1 MFITTKSYDTANAM
15 LGLRRFADRAIFVT
29 LQNGLGNAETI
40 AKTARRVVAGTTAH
54 GVTFVGPGEIR
65 HAGVGETVLGA
76 WGGVR
81 ESDLVRLR
89 DLLADVGIVASVT
102 SDIRTELW
110 SKLVVNASI
119 NPIAAL
125 AELANGRIVRD
136 KHLLALVEMV
146 CREATEVAKA
156 EGARVDYEELRHRTL
171 LVAKRTAS
179 NRASMLQ
186 DAIKAYKPLFNSP
199 PYQTRCGASRWQ
211 RHGGVTL
218 AKIKIENVVAS
229 TSLGEELDLQAIALA
244 LGGAEYEPEQ
254 FPGLIYRLKE
264 PKTATLLFRSGKVVC
279 TGAKSLEHVKTAID
293 MVAKQIE
300 AAGIPIKK
308 NPVIEVQNIV
318 ASSDLGTEIN
328 LNAIAISLGLEKV
341 EYEPEQFPG
350 LVYRIDVPKVVVL
363 LFGSGKLVCTGARKP
378 SDVEEAVEKITQ
390 ELKAAGLLR

>member
-1 MFITTKSYDTANAM
+1 MP
-15 LGLRRFADRAIFVT
+15 AIS
-29 LQNGLGNAETI
+29 E
-40 AKTARRVVAGTTAH
+40 
-54 GVTFVGPGEIR
+54 
-65 HAGVGETVLGA
+65 
-76 WGGVR
+76 VR
-81 ESDLVRLR
+81 
-89 DLLADVGIVASVT
+89 
-102 SDIRTELW
+102 
-110 SKLVVNASI
+110 
-119 NPIAAL
+119 
-125 AELANGRIVRD
+125 
-136 KHLLALVEMV
+136 MV
-146 CREATEVAKA
+146 
-156 EGARVDYEELRHRTL
+156 
-171 LVAKRTAS
+171 
-179 NRASMLQ
+179 
-186 DAIKAYKPLFNSP
+186 
-199 PYQTRCGASRWQ
+199 
-211 RHGGVTL
+211 

-279 TGAKSLEHVKTAID
+279 TGAKSLEHVKQAIEI
-293 MVAKQIE
+293 VAKQIE

-308 NPVIEVQNIV
+308 NPEIEVQNIV

-378 SDVEEAVEKITQ
+378 SDVEQAVEKITE